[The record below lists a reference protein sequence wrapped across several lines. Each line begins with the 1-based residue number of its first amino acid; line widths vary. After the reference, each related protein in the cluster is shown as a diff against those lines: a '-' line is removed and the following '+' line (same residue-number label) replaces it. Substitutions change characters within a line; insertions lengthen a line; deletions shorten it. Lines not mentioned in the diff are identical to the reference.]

1 MHTQAQNKAPQ
12 SSSTNTDELTVPATN
27 SLIYEAVDLT
37 CIRDDR
43 CLFSELNFSL
53 SPGQMVQIEGSNGSG
68 KTSLLRLACG
78 LSLPESGSIRWNGE
92 DIQDNRPQ
100 FLANIAYIGHVHGV
114 KSELTALENLR
125 MDWALMHKPM
135 QNTPMHALARV
146 GLTGFEDIPC
156 RMLSAGQ
163 RRRVGLA
170 RLLIS
175 TATFWILDEPLTSI
189 DQSGHL
195 EIESLLIE
203 HLSRGGMVLL
213 TSHQKIEVPDQHST
227 SIQLG

>member
-1 MHTQAQNKAPQ
+1 MPTQTQKKASP
-12 SSSTNTDELTVPATN
+12 SALKDADEITLPSAN
-27 SLIYEAVDLT
+27 SPIFEAVELS

-43 CLFSELNFSL
+43 CLFSALNFSL
-53 SPGQMVQIEGSNGSG
+53 SPGQVVQIEGSNGSG

-78 LSLPESGSIRWNGE
+78 LSVPESGSIRWNGE
-92 DIQDNRPQ
+92 DIQDNRSQ
-100 FLANIAYIGHVHGV
+100 YLANIAYIGHIHGV

-135 QNTPMHALARV
+135 QNTPMHALERV
-146 GLTGFEDIPC
+146 GLSGFEDIPC
-156 RMLSAGQ
+156 RMLSAVQ

-175 TATFWILDEPLTSI
+175 TATLWILDEPLTSI

-195 EIESLLIE
+195 KIESLLVE
-203 HLSRGGMVLL
+203 HLSQGGMVLL
-213 TSHQKIEVPDQHST
+213 TSHQKIAVPNQHST